1 MPKLLSTEQM
11 AEFANSG
18 YLFFEGIIDKDI
30 NREFLND
37 IGHTNIDDVD
47 NIQKHFQNIKSSSS
61 IPRIPAGTPL
71 ENAYPL
77 SSPLNKIF
85 TNEIVSGA
93 INSLVGSKALIDHQF
108 LHLTFPSKFYEKT
121 NQRQMS
127 QVNHQD
133 STIDPRTT
141 FDIQLFY
148 FPTAVSNEMGGTRYH
163 PGTHL
168 RIVNEM
174 GIAKY
179 QNIKGQKK
187 NYV

>member
-71 ENAYPL
+71 ENAYTK
-77 SSPLNKIF
+77 SYQRILNQQWNK
-85 TNEIVSGA
+85 
-93 INSLVGSKALIDHQF
+93 
-108 LHLTFPSKFYEKT
+108 
-121 NQRQMS
+121 
-127 QVNHQD
+127 
-133 STIDPRTT
+133 
-141 FDIQLFY
+141 
-148 FPTAVSNEMGGTRYH
+148 
-163 PGTHL
+163 
-168 RIVNEM
+168 
-174 GIAKY
+174 
-179 QNIKGQKK
+179 
-187 NYV
+187 

>member
-71 ENAYPL
+71 EDAYPL

-85 TNEIVSGA
+85 TNEIDKKAFVRDVDYLGFKKFNYKDMKFLIVIKHLCYDLSWLLKCSHN
-93 INSLVGSKALIDHQF
+93 IQYEFLSSYLCNEYRLKSSVNNSFKTDIYDPKLIIEY
-108 LHLTFPSKFYEKT
+108 LNY
-121 NQRQMS
+121 
-127 QVNHQD
+127 
-133 STIDPRTT
+133 
-141 FDIQLFY
+141 
-148 FPTAVSNEMGGTRYH
+148 
-163 PGTHL
+163 
-168 RIVNEM
+168 
-174 GIAKY
+174 
-179 QNIKGQKK
+179 KK
-187 NYV
+187 NENY